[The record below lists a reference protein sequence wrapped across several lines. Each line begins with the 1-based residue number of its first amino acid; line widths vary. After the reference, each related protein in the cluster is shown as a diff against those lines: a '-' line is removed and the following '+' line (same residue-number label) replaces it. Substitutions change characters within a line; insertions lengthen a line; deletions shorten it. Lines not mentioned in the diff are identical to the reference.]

1 MSKIIQNHREE
12 GRKFVPNNIFD
23 VIDHVGDDKYESQSA
38 GDVSISTEGEN
49 VTESSETE
57 ARSVKSNA
65 KEDVMGTM
73 CDQYQDKK
81 DKIRCKV
88 IACFRDSKLCFK

>member
-1 MSKIIQNHREE
+1 
-12 GRKFVPNNIFD
+12 
-23 VIDHVGDDKYESQSA
+23 VIDHVGDDKNGSQS
-38 GDVSISTEGEN
+38 DVSTEGEK
-49 VTESSETE
+49 VTEASDTE
-57 ARSVKSNA
+57 STTTLKNNEEKDIV
-65 KEDVMGTM
+65 GTM

>member
-1 MSKIIQNHREE
+1 M
-12 GRKFVPNNIFD
+12 
-23 VIDHVGDDKYESQSA
+23 IDHVGDDKNGSQS
-38 GDVSISTEGEN
+38 DVLTEGEQ
-49 VTESSETE
+49 VTEASDTKSTTT
-57 ARSVKSNA
+57 VKRVEE
-65 KEDVMGTM
+65 KDIVGTM

>member
-1 MSKIIQNHREE
+1 M
-12 GRKFVPNNIFD
+12 
-23 VIDHVGDDKYESQSA
+23 IDHVRDEKNESQKAS
-38 GDVSISTEGEN
+38 DVSILTEGEN
-49 VTESSETE
+49 VTEFSETE
-57 ARSVKSNA
+57 ETNIKSNA
-65 KEDVMGTM
+65 KKDVMGNM

>member
-1 MSKIIQNHREE
+1 M
-12 GRKFVPNNIFD
+12 
-23 VIDHVGDDKYESQSA
+23 IDHVGDDDNGSQS
-38 GDVSISTEGEN
+38 DVLTEGERATEAN
-49 VTESSETE
+49 DTESTTT
-57 ARSVKSNA
+57 VKSVEE
-65 KEDVMGTM
+65 KDIVGTM